1 MNQLNKP
8 TFAGNK
14 HHSCTRITRQRYSLV
29 TSDQLSLS
37 AVYLTAGKMI
47 NCSSLLRSFSRSMLA
62 RVAAPIPTGLAG
74 FPADKFNGFI
84 TCRLRVGCARWRDR
98 PRDTGSRA
106 SCAVDRLRTI
116 RPVTRRL
123 AYAKPT
129 SRWPIICG
137 TSNEL
142 DWTIRAGWSTA
153 TARRPA
159 TYVSAPTDPHPQY
172 FTPVSTVIST
182 FHE

>member
-1 MNQLNKP
+1 MR
-8 TFAGNK
+8 AG
-14 HHSCTRITRQRYSLV
+14 V
-29 TSDQLSLS
+29 TDQEIRA
-37 AVYLTAGKMI
+37 AVL
-47 NCSSLLRSFSRSMLA
+47 
-62 RVAAPIPTGLAG
+62 
-74 FPADKFNGFI
+74 
-84 TCRLRVGCARWRDR
+84 
-98 PRDTGSRA
+98 A
-106 SCAVDRLRTI
+106 SCAVDTLRTI

-129 SRWPIICG
+129 SRWPIISG

-159 TYVSAPTDPHPQY
+159 TYVYAPTDPHPQY